1 LLAARSGHRPVCSVG
16 DVSVLAAVTDFTGA
30 PLRTYSVGEPVS
42 EVSRVLL
49 ATGGQQTSTTPM
61 LWPTGLD
68 IIDQSH
74 AETGQ
79 APDIG
84 YYLIPGATLA
94 GGGAL
99 PRIGETYFHASG
111 VLPEYVAHYVR
122 NDMDS
127 QHWQSHEGSHA
138 RHLPVGISILHNN
151 LVFGHWL
158 LEMFPKLLMLRSMA
172 PELRGAPI
180 ILPSTA
186 PAYVHQT
193 VAAVLGDWPVYVY
206 DRFAEHVNVDVLIAP
221 EMFHRGYHF
230 NPRFETAIDDHIAW
244 ARGSLGAKARAAL
257 GLNPRKLFITRRDVN
272 SSFRRLINTPALE
285 AVATALGFTVIR
297 PETIAWRRQ
306 VEMFSYAEC
315 IVGEF
320 GSGMHNALFA
330 PHGAKVVC
338 LNWIVDVQSRIANF
352 RRQSVGYVLPTGDEL
367 ARFKLDRSFVN
378 YQVDPERCRAAI
390 LQACGSR

>member
-1 LLAARSGHRPVCSVG
+1 MAT
-16 DVSVLAAVTDFTGA
+16 VTDFIGA
-30 PLRTYSVGEPVS
+30 PLRSYRLGDPVH

-49 ATGGQQTSTTPM
+49 APGGQPSLPTPM
-61 LWPTGLD
+61 LWRTGMDL
-68 IIDQSH
+68 IDESH

-84 YYLIPGATLA
+84 YHLIPGATLA

-99 PRIGETYFHASG
+99 PRIGDAYAYAPG

-122 NDMDS
+122 NDIDS
-127 QHWQSHEGSHA
+127 QHWQPHEGSRA

-158 LEMFPKLLMLRSMA
+158 LEIFPKLLMLRSLA
-172 PELRGAPI
+172 PELGAAPI

-186 PAYVHQT
+186 PAYVHKT
-193 VAAVLGDWPVYVY
+193 VAAVLKDWPVYVY
-206 DRFAEHVNVDVLIAP
+206 DRFAEHVNVDLLIAP

-230 NPRFETAIDDHIAW
+230 HPRFEAAVEDHIGWGRA
-244 ARGSLGAKARAAL
+244 SLGARAREAV
-257 GLNPRKLFITRRDVN
+257 GIKSRKLFVSRRDVN
-272 SSFRRLINTPALE
+272 SSFRSLANTPALE
-285 AVATALGFTVIR
+285 AVAAELGFTIVR
-297 PETIAWRRQ
+297 PETMSWRRQ
-306 VEMFSYAEC
+306 VEMFSHAEC

-330 PHGAKVVC
+330 PRGARVVC

-352 RRQSVGYVLPTGDEL
+352 RKQSVGYVLPTGDEL
-367 ARFKLDRSFVN
+367 ARFKLDRSFVS
-378 YQVDPERCRAAI
+378 YEVDPERCRAAI
-390 LQACGSR
+390 LEACRGL

>member
-1 LLAARSGHRPVCSVG
+1 LI
-16 DVSVLAAVTDFTGA
+16 
-30 PLRTYSVGEPVS
+30 
-42 EVSRVLL
+42 
-49 ATGGQQTSTTPM
+49 ATGGQQIEPTPM
-61 LWPTGLD
+61 LWQTGVD
-68 IIDQSH
+68 IIDAGH
-74 AETGQ
+74 VETGP

-84 YYLIPGATLA
+84 YHLIPGATLA

-99 PRIGETYFHASG
+99 PRIGDAYVHASG
-111 VLPEYVAHYVR
+111 LLPDYVAHYVR

-138 RHLPVGISILHNN
+138 RHLPVGISVLHNN

-158 LEMFPKLLMLRSMA
+158 LEMFPKLLMLRSLT

-186 PAYVHQT
+186 PAYVHKT
-193 VAAVLGDWPVYVY
+193 IAAVLKDWPVYVY

-230 NPRFETAIDDHIAW
+230 HPLFETAVENHIAW
-244 ARGSLGAKARAAL
+244 GRGSVGAKARAVA
-257 GLNPRKLFITRRDVN
+257 GLKPRKLFVSRRDVN
-272 SSFRRLINTPALE
+272 SSFRSLTNTSALE
-285 AVATALGFTVIR
+285 AVAAELGFTIIR
-297 PETIAWRRQ
+297 PETMSWRRQ
-306 VEMFSYAEC
+306 VEMFSHAEC

-330 PHGAKVVC
+330 PSGARVVC

-352 RRQSVGYVLPTGDEL
+352 REQSVGYVLPTGNEL

-378 YQVDPERCRAAI
+378 YDVDPERCRAAM
-390 LQACGSR
+390 LEACRGL